1 MIVRRWNWIS
11 SILSFSHNENSLPSV
26 RFYSKC
32 SLHKLSLDS
41 RKSVLCFSK
50 SLPKHYSKR
59 LTNTCSSKDL
69 KAGFD
74 SSKYSE
80 CSSELELNQMN
91 DGIVTFISEQGDA
104 VRVRGL
110 YASRIGD
117 LVEFLSSE
125 NEEVRDDNKIR
136 AIGIVLDLESQVLI
150 GLLPRLNVPKG
161 TFNEAQTVKLNSL
174 VRPTEESK

>member
-26 RFYSKC
+26 RFYPKWNS
-32 SLHKLSLDS
+32 HKFILDH
-41 RKSVLCFSK
+41 RKSFLCFSK

-59 LTNTCSSKDL
+59 LTNTYSSEDL
-69 KAGFD
+69 KTGFD

-80 CSSELELNQMN
+80 CSELELNQMN
-91 DGIVTFISEQGDA
+91 DGIVTFISEQGDT

-117 LVEFLSSE
+117 LVEFLSPA
-125 NEEVRDDNKIR
+125 NEEVRDDNRIR

-150 GLLPRLNVPKG
+150 GLLPRLNVPKS